1 MKYPFLGWTGQT
13 IGVTA
18 PSSGLRE
25 QQQEWV
31 ERAVEQVQARQMNV
45 RLGETIWSH
54 QLAASAPVK
63 QRAEELNQMMTDE
76 TIDAVIPPFGGE
88 RAIDLLPEL
97 ALATYQPKWLLGYS
111 DISTLL
117 LSLTLQTG
125 MATAHG
131 PNFVELRSE
140 EWDETT
146 SAWRRVLA
154 TPTGGTVTQWA
165 SDRYQSEWT
174 DQERPAGSLFQLTE
188 ATEWKALDE
197 RTEVTGRILGGCLET
212 IRHLIGTPY
221 GDVQRF
227 QREEINGEPILWY
240 FEVSEASS
248 AEVHRTLR
256 QMAYAGWFDHA
267 AGFLFGRTSARIT
280 EDLTWLD
287 VYQYLADETA
297 LPVLYDLDIGHQP
310 PQLTL
315 INGATGTVRI
325 QGKDSRIDLTFN

>member
-25 QQQEWV
+25 QQHKWV
-31 ERAVEQVQARQMNV
+31 ERAVEQVQARQMTV

-54 QLAASAPVK
+54 QYAESAPVK
-63 QRAEELNQMMTDE
+63 QRAEELNRMMTDK

-88 RAIDLLPEL
+88 RAIDILPEL
-97 ALATYQPKWLLGYS
+97 TPSAYQVKWLLGYS

-125 MATAHG
+125 IATAHG
-131 PNFVELRSE
+131 PNFIELRSE

-154 TPTGGTVTQWA
+154 TVSGGSVTQWA
-165 SDRYQSEWT
+165 SDRYQADWVSDEHA
-174 DQERPAGSLFQLTE
+174 ERSIFQLTE
-188 ATEWKALDE
+188 QTEWKALDE
-197 RTEVTGRILGGCLET
+197 RTEVTGRLLGGCLET

-221 GDVQRF
+221 GDVDRF
-227 QREEINGEPILWY
+227 QRDELNGEAILWY
-240 FEVSEASS
+240 FEVSEANS

-256 QMAYAGWFDHA
+256 QMAYAGWFNHA
-267 AGFLFGRTSARIT
+267 SGFLFGRTSAQIV
-280 EDLTWLD
+280 EDLTWLH
-287 VYQYLADETA
+287 VYQNLSDETG

-315 INGATGTVRI
+315 VNGATGTIRI
-325 QGKDSRIDLTFN
+325 QGKDSRIDITFN

>member
-1 MKYPFLGWTGQT
+1 MKYPFLVWTGQT

-197 RTEVTGRILGGCLET
+197 RTEVTGAPLLNS
-212 IRHLIGTPY
+212 LQTP
-221 GDVQRF
+221 RST
-227 QREEINGEPILWY
+227 R
-240 FEVSEASS
+240 VS
-248 AEVHRTLR
+248 VLR
-256 QMAYAGWFDHA
+256 
-267 AGFLFGRTSARIT
+267 
-280 EDLTWLD
+280 
-287 VYQYLADETA
+287 
-297 LPVLYDLDIGHQP
+297 
-310 PQLTL
+310 
-315 INGATGTVRI
+315 
-325 QGKDSRIDLTFN
+325 